1 LSFVPFLDEPSADP
15 GLLFVQNAVKT
26 VSPNNETISVT
37 TLIVEQNDQSA
48 LKVVKPALVVKLGRT
63 PF

>member
-1 LSFVPFLDEPSADP
+1 LSFVPFLDEPSAGP